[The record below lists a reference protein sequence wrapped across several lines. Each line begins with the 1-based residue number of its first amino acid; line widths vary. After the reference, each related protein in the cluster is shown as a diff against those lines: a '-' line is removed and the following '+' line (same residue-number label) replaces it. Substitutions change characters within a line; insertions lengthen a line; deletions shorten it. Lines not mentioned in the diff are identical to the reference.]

1 MTNPIGI
8 SPAVMVTRIAQ
19 TEGASLATQLAK
31 VAQLRMEMA
40 IAQAEKAAS
49 EAPADHA
56 LSNPANG
63 AEVDLLI

>member
-31 VAQLRMEMA
+31 VAQLRMDMA
-40 IAQAEKAAS
+40 SAQAEKAQS
-49 EAPADHA
+49 EAPSDRA

-63 AEVDLLI
+63 AELDLLI

>member
-19 TEGASLATQLAK
+19 NEGASLATQLAK

-40 IAQAEKAAS
+40 AARAEKAEAD
-49 EAPADHA
+49 APADRA

>member
-8 SPAVMVTRIAQ
+8 SPSVMVTRIAQ
-19 TEGASLATQLAK
+19 TEGVSLATQLAK

-40 IAQAEKAAS
+40 NAQAEKAQS
-49 EAPADHA
+49 DAPGDRA

>member
-19 TEGASLATQLAK
+19 NEGASLATQLAK

-40 IAQAEKAAS
+40 AAGAEKAEAD
-49 EAPADHA
+49 APADRA